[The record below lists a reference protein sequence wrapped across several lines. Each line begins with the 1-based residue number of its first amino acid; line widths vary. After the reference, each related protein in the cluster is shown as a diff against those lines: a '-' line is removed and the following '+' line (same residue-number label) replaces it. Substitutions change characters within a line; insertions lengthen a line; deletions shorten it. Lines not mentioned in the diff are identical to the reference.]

1 MKKPQLPKN
10 TQSFAATYKEVWEA
24 FEKLGDECH
33 NAGPLDDRV
42 RRLIKVGIAAAAQ
55 SEGAV
60 HSAVRQAK
68 EAKISDVEIRHAIV
82 LSLTTIGF
90 PRAMA
95 AMSWAQDVLKRK
107 HTSR

>member
-1 MKKPQLPKN
+1 MKKSRLPRN
-10 TQSFAATYKEVWEA
+10 TRSFSTNYRAVWEA

-33 NAGPLDDRV
+33 HAGPLDDRV
-42 RRLIKVGIAAAAQ
+42 RRLIKIGIAAATQ

-68 EAKISDVEIRHAIV
+68 QAKISDEEIRHAIV

-90 PRAMA
+90 PRALA
-95 AMSWAQDVLKRK
+95 AMSWAQDIFKK
-107 HTSR
+107 K

>member
-1 MKKPQLPKN
+1 MKKSGLPKN
-10 TQSFAATYKEVWEA
+10 TQSFAATYKSVWDA
-24 FEKLGDECH
+24 FQELGDECH

-42 RRLIKVGIAAAAQ
+42 RRLIKIGIAAAAQ

-60 HSAVRQAK
+60 HSAVRQARD
-68 EAKISDVEIRHAIV
+68 AGLSGDEIRHAII

-95 AMSWAQDVLKRK
+95 AMSWAQDILDKK
-107 HTSR
+107 

>member
-1 MKKPQLPKN
+1 MKNSRLPKN
-10 TQSFAATYKEVWEA
+10 TQSFATTYKDVWEA
-24 FEKLGDECH
+24 FKKLGDECH

-42 RRLIKVGIAAAAQ
+42 RRLIKIGVAAAAQ

-68 EAKISDVEIRHAIV
+68 EAKISDDEICHAIV

-95 AMSWAQDVLKRK
+95 AMSWAQDILKK
-107 HTSR
+107 Q

>member
-1 MKKPQLPKN
+1 MKKSALPKN
-10 TQSFAATYKEVWEA
+10 TQFFAAKYENAWKA
-24 FEKLGDECH
+24 FQELGDQCH
-33 NAGPLDDRV
+33 NAGPLDDRT
-42 RRLIKVGIAAAAQ
+42 RRLIKIGVATAAQ

-68 EAKISDVEIRHAIV
+68 DAGLSADEIRHAIL

-95 AMSWAQDVLKRK
+95 AMSWADDILKK
-107 HTSR
+107 

>member
-1 MKKPQLPKN
+1 VKKSRLPKN
-10 TQSFAATYKEVWEA
+10 TQSFAASYKDVWEA
-24 FEKLGDECH
+24 FQKLGDECH
-33 NAGPLDDRV
+33 SAGPLDDRV

-68 EAKISDVEIRHAIV
+68 DANISNEEICHAII
-82 LSLTTIGF
+82 LTLTTIGF

-95 AMSWAQDVLKRK
+95 AMSWAQDILQK
-107 HTSR
+107 